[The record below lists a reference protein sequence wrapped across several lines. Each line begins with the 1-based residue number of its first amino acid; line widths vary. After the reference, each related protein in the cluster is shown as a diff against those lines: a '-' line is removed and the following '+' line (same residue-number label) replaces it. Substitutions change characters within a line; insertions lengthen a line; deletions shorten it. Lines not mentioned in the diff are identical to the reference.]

1 MGRGKGGKERV
12 GGGRWG
18 TRMCLRRMC
27 NSFSFS
33 FHAINYLGFPSVY
46 YFYRSHLK
54 ATEEAFIYLSSVS
67 PYPQPHTPYPIASH
81 RIAIAQ
87 WQPKIELE
95 AQKLSMNYCTISEKL
110 SLCSHPHCLLGWRS
124 CSKFVVAILT
134 FIRDSR
140 RLGREETQ
148 NKLKGFK
155 IY

>member
-1 MGRGKGGKERV
+1 M
-12 GGGRWG
+12 GGGG
-18 TRMCLRRMC
+18 LTRMCLRRMC

-110 SLCSHPHCLLGWRS
+110 SLCSYPHCLLGWRS